1 MKARRKYRRAFPLRA
16 FLLFLA
22 VSAAVVV
29 SFILWG
35 DEINGWM
42 NDAIASTDGNRFFV
56 ALVLLRFSGARPSS
70 EQAGSLKSS

>member
-35 DEINGWM
+35 DEINGWV
-42 NDAIASTDGNRFFV
+42 NDAIASTDGNRM
-56 ALVLLRFSGARPSS
+56 
-70 EQAGSLKSS
+70 K